1 MFMGFD
7 KYKLITIEGNT
18 GAGKTTLAKMLAKQ
32 YNGHLILEEF
42 AENPFLPKFYSE
54 PEKYAFHTEMYFM
67 LDRYHQLNKFIESNQ
82 TGNGLTISDYIFRK
96 SLLYAEVNLQPD
108 EYRLFERMF
117 NTVYPNL
124 PQPGL
129 IIYVHATVPR
139 LIRNI
144 QKRGRDFEQQ
154 VRESYLKRVEKI
166 YFDYFQKNPH
176 LLVLIIHADELD
188 FVHNPTHYDLIVEA
202 VTKDYPSGIH
212 DVWIRI

>member
-1 MFMGFD
+1 MGFD
-7 KYKLITIEGNT
+7 KYKLVTVEGNT
-18 GAGKTTLAKMLAKQ
+18 GAGKTSLAKMLAQQ
-32 YNGHLILEEF
+32 YGGQLILEEF
-42 AENPFLPKFYSE
+42 ADNPFLPKFYAE

-67 LDRYHQLNKFIESNQ
+67 LDRYRQLSDFIQSEHSK
-82 TGNGLTISDYIFRK
+82 TGLTISDYIFRK

-108 EYRLFERMF
+108 EYDLFERMF

-124 PQPGL
+124 PQPEL

-166 YFDYFQKNPH
+166 YFDYFRNNPH
-176 LLVLIIHADELD
+176 LPVLIIHADDLD
-188 FVHNPTHYDLIVEA
+188 FVHEPEHYEQILEWIA
-202 VTKDYPSGIH
+202 QDYPAGIH
-212 DVWIRI
+212 EVFIQP